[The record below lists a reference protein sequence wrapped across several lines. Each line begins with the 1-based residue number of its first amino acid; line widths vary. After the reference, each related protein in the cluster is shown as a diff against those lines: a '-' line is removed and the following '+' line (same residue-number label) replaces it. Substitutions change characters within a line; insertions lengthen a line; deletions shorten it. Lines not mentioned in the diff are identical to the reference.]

1 MKSAVLTA
9 IVALAI
15 VFAPSA
21 LAAGNGPTKSVYDHK
36 GNQVQNVAA
45 ATATTPTP
53 PSTPLV
59 YGMVGSVQLSAIEAF
74 ASNIS
79 YYQHQQPLFLVGMM
93 MLLVGMGFSLRRLTR
108 KSDTAG

>member
-1 MKSAVLTA
+1 MATEPRNSKTRISAQKRQKPSDAGERYEDTMKSAVLTA

-45 ATATTPTP
+45 ALRNRDLTP
-53 PSTPLV
+53 
-59 YGMVGSVQLSAIEAF
+59 AA
-74 ASNIS
+74 
-79 YYQHQQPLFLVGMM
+79 
-93 MLLVGMGFSLRRLTR
+93 
-108 KSDTAG
+108 

>member
-1 MKSAVLTA
+1 MKSAFLTA

-53 PSTPLV
+53 PSTPPSSPPPAATEAVVTKTTLPFT
-59 YGMVGSVQLSAIEAF
+59 GLDLS
-74 ASNIS
+74 
-79 YYQHQQPLFLVGMM
+79 FLAGAGAV
-93 MLLVGMGFSLRRLTR
+93 LVGMGFSLRRLTR